1 MHVPPDQDHAIILV
15 VDDQPTVVAAVRL
28 MLASRPK
35 WVVHAV
41 GTFSEALDAAIRL
54 RPQVILQDMLLPDGN
69 GLDLVERYVACRE
82 LPGVQVIVLSGDEK
96 PENKAAA
103 FDAGAFDYIVKMPS
117 QAEFVVRVRHAVRQ
131 SSMVGTQ
138 VRLLDEAEAANRRAE
153 RQLQAREQA
162 TFASWDDLRQR
173 VRGIGTAKAANL
185 SAQGLTVSGAAYA
198 ATDSDLAA
206 SQPKKRETSSA
217 RASVSDSP
225 RSINSQVNGASNS
238 R

>member
-1 MHVPPDQDHAIILV
+1 MSIHPATPQGFAAVFARLV
-15 VDDQPTVVAAVRL
+15 LAAGLTLAAVAAHAGLEVNRAS
-28 MLASRPK
+28 LAELETVKGIGPSLSTR
-35 WVVHAV
+35 
-41 GTFSEALDAAIRL
+41 IL
-54 RPQVILQDMLLPDGN
+54 R
-69 GLDLVERYVACRE
+69 
-82 LPGVQVIVLSGDEK
+82 
-96 PENKAAA
+96 
-103 FDAGAFDYIVKMPS
+103 
-117 QAEFVVRVRHAVRQ
+117 
-131 SSMVGTQ
+131 
-138 VRLLDEAEAANRRAE
+138 
-153 RQLQAREQA
+153 AREQA
-162 TFASWDDLRQR
+162 TFASWEDLRQR

>member
-1 MHVPPDQDHAIILV
+1 MPMYRFLTPLLL
-15 VDDQPTVVAAVRL
+15 AASIGL
-28 MLASRPK
+28 AAPALASPP
-35 WVVHAV
+35 
-41 GTFSEALDAAIRL
+41 TIDI
-54 RPQVILQDMLLPDGN
+54 
-69 GLDLVERYVACRE
+69 
-82 LPGVQVIVLSGDEK
+82 
-96 PENKAAA
+96 NKAT
-103 FDAGAFDYIVKMPS
+103 
-117 QAEFVVRVRHAVRQ
+117 QAELETVKGIGPSLSARI
-131 SSMVGTQ
+131 
-138 VRLLDEAEAANRRAE
+138 
-153 RQLQAREQA
+153 LQAREQA

-206 SQPKKRETSSA
+206 PQPKKRETSSA